1 MKIHQL
7 SLSTKMVSV
16 NFTHIY
22 IIVRDSGN
30 GETNEK
36 IAYFSNPNFP
46 FTDSEPNYATYTV
59 KVSIMLRNKTNLY
72 FRCDNT
78 LYSNASNINFFL
90 RLLIQMFAKCDWISR
105 HFECQ
110 DLISAQ
116 RRHPMDFAEVTDL
129 QFLPQNKI

>member
-1 MKIHQL
+1 MIYIH
-7 SLSTKMVSV
+7 
-16 NFTHIY
+16 

-46 FTDSEPNYATYTV
+46 FTDSEPNYATYTI
-59 KVSIMLRNKTNLY
+59 KVSYYLGNIQHFILDMI
-72 FRCDNT
+72 
-78 LYSNASNINFFL
+78 SNYIQMNQISNFL
-90 RLLIQMFAKCDWISR
+90 IRLLIQMFAKCAWILR